1 MVNGLLIVP
10 TPLWLT
16 RSWELV
22 VLALLAVTDKRHLR
36 QAVMVPAAVAAATVS
51 PPVAPATVPP
61 VSCQLW
67 QFNRNA
73 ALANRDLLDLPGLS
87 DLQEK
92 TVQTAKTVLMANPAR
107 MVLSCPESVPLL
119 KPVKSARLGHQ
130 DPLEKKD
137 PKADLALRAS
147 LAMLEP
153 LELKA
158 NVEALV
164 PEVLLATLANLDPKV
179 LLVTLANR
187 LIRKAHLAE
196 LDPKEH
202 RVMLEHLDLL
212 AHLASPVMSDLL
224 EKQEMQVM
232 LVPTA
237 RTAVQDHRDHLDLV
251 ELQAAVAIAHRQE
264 LRPATTPRIRSKQPK
279 PDIPK
284 RNFTKSQLQL
294 TLTPQHCRYLLIVLC
309 SSEGFA
315 TNLVFFILLSTS
327 SI

>member
-1 MVNGLLIVP
+1 ML
-10 TPLWLT
+10 
-16 RSWELV
+16 E
-22 VLALLAVTDKRHLR
+22 LLAVTDRRHRR
-36 QAVMVPAAVAAATVS
+36 QAVMVTVAVVAAAAATVS
-51 PPVAPATVPP
+51 PPVALATVPP

-87 DLQEK
+87 DLQGK
-92 TVQTAKTVLMANPAR
+92 TDPTAKTVLMANPAR

-119 KPVKSARLGHQ
+119 RPVKSARLGHQ

-137 PKADLALRAS
+137 PKADLALRVS

-153 LELKA
+153 PELKA
-158 NVEALV
+158 NVEALA
-164 PEVLLATLANLDPKV
+164 PEVLLATLANLDPKE
-179 LLVTLANR
+179 LPVTLANR

-196 LDPKEH
+196 LDLKEH
-202 RVMLEHLDLL
+202 RVTLEHLDLL
-212 AHLASPVMSDLL
+212 AHLANPVMSDLL

-237 RTAVQDHRDHLDLV
+237 RTAVQVHRDPLDLV

-279 PDIPK
+279 SDIPK

-294 TLTPQHCRYLLIVLC
+294 TLTPQHCRYLLMLSC
-309 SSEGFA
+309 SSEDFA
-315 TNLVFFILLSTS
+315 TNLVVFFLFLSS
-327 SI
+327 STRPVF